1 MSATGKLRVGLIG
14 AGGNTKL
21 RHLPGFHSIKGVEVA
36 AVANRTRAS
45 GEAVAAEWG
54 IPTVCDDW
62 RAIPADDS
70 IDAVCI
76 GTWPNLH
83 CEATVAAL
91 EAGKHVLCEARMAR
105 DLGEALAMCRAAG
118 EHPDLV
124 AQLVPSP
131 FTLGVDAWIAEQLRS
146 GAIGEPLET
155 RVRVLN
161 GNLLDPRAPM
171 NWRLDH
177 CISGKNTMVLG
188 IFHEAV
194 LRWLDLPQARVS
206 ATAGWGASSRP
217 DAEGGSR
224 PTVIPESVQ
233 VVLRSEK
240 GHRLLYDLS
249 QLHAGEPEN
258 AISISGREG
267 ALLVDLAAGTAAMVS
282 SSGRSQTVPVGDAWA
297 VEADFVRSI
306 REGAPVARTRFADGL
321 EYMRFTEA
329 VWDSWNSGR
338 EVPVN
343 GG

>member
-14 AGGNTKL
+14 AGGNTRL
-21 RHLPGFHSIKGVEVA
+21 RHLPGFRSLEGVEVA

-54 IPTVCDDW
+54 IPVVCDDW
-62 RAIPADDS
+62 REIIADDS

-91 EAGKHVLCEARMAR
+91 GAGKHVLCEARMAR
-105 DLGEALAMCRAAG
+105 DLPEALEMCRAAA
-118 EHPDLV
+118 EHPGLV

-131 FTLGVDAWIAEQLRS
+131 FTLGVDGWIADRLRS
-146 GAIGEPLET
+146 GVIGEPLET

-161 GNLLDPRAPM
+161 GNLLDPKAPI

-177 CISGKNTMVLG
+177 SISGKNTMVLG
-188 IFHEAV
+188 IYHEAV
-194 LRWLDLPQARVS
+194 LRWLDFPEARVI
-206 ATAGWGASSRP
+206 AAAGWGASSRP
-217 DAEGGSR
+217 HADGGGR

-233 VVLRSEK
+233 AALRSGE
-240 GHRLLYDLS
+240 GHRLFYDIS
-249 QLHAGEPEN
+249 QLHAGEVEN
-258 AISISGREG
+258 SISISGREG
-267 ALLVDLAAGTAAMVS
+267 HLLVDLRAGSAAVVC
-282 SSGRSQTVPVGDAWA
+282 SSGRSESVPIEDAWE

-306 REGAPVARTRFADGL
+306 REGAPVERTDFTAGL

-329 VWDSWNSGR
+329 VWESWNSAR
-338 EVPVN
+338 EVSPAEM
-343 GG
+343 